1 MMKRDGRHIGSG
13 KDTRCKR
20 GKPVVNPNRI
30 RPEDHSWLL
39 EVNREQRYA
48 DKPCAYCSSERRE
61 VKHHHF
67 STTQQRNFML
77 KHSKTGSMCPVC
89 QTIEPPAQE
98 PTTRRVILSDS
109 TLFGV
114 WDQQSLPN
122 IASHMD
128 IECIVDG
135 RIRHLTRALR
145 KNLLDSRDSLQ
156 IILVAG
162 ISNVGDG
169 QTAREIIDELQEME
183 DLVKEYRS
191 SSSSTSKSYISFSTL
206 QLPPKYCSF
215 LVPKNVAELADW
227 IPGPTFRNYYPVI
240 KEVNEAIKAI
250 NEKNGLSWINLHL
263 QGMKMLKSGPQHKY
277 DTRAGASRVW
287 RENSVFEKL
296 HFTMSNKLKLIQYMQ
311 NTFASNASNR
321 DSAESSKSKTQ

>member
-1 MMKRDGRHIGSG
+1 MSMMKRDRRHIGSE
-13 KDTRCKR
+13 KDHSSKR

-30 RPEDHSWLL
+30 KADDHSWLL

-48 DKPCAYCSSERRE
+48 DKACVYCSSERRA

-77 KHSKTGSMCPVC
+77 KHSKTGSMCPIC
-89 QTIEPPAQE
+89 QVVEPPVQE
-98 PTTRRVILSDS
+98 ATTRKVIVSDS

-114 WDQQSLPN
+114 WDQQSLPK
-122 IASHMD
+122 ISQHMD

-135 RIRHLTRALR
+135 RIRHLTRAIR
-145 KNLLDSRDSLQ
+145 KNLLDSEDSLQ

-169 QTAREIIDELQEME
+169 QSAQEIIDELKEME
-183 DLVKEYRS
+183 DLVNEYEKRS
-191 SSSSTSKSYISFSTL
+191 SSTLKSYVSFSTL

-215 LVPKNVAELADW
+215 LVPKNVPELVDW
-227 IPGPTFRNYYPVI
+227 IPKHSFRNHYPII
-240 KEVNEAIKAI
+240 KDVNEAIKAM
-250 NEKNGLSWINLHL
+250 NEKNGLSWLNLHL
-263 QGMKMLKSGPQHKY
+263 QGMKMLKTGPQHKY
-277 DTRAGASRVW
+277 DTRAGTTKVW

-311 NTFASNASNR
+311 NTFAANATR
-321 DSAESSKSKTQ
+321 KDRVA